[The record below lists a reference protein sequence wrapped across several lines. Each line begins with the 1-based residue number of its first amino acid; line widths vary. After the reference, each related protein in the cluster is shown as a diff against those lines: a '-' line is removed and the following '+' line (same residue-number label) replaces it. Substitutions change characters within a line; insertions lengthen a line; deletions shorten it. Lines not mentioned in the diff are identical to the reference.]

1 MVPALKTPTPQ
12 WQQWDEPGRV
22 PNTHTPVR
30 PAPRPANPFVVV
42 PLLALLLLGAG
53 MGFIAQRVH
62 VMELGYQLREL
73 NLELARVQ
81 DEHRRLQVEIV
92 RARSPERVEA
102 LARTRLAMV
111 DPGQPQ
117 LVVLSSGAADAAM
130 AATEPSRSW
139 PEMLTAQVTA
149 VGDWLLARFAA
160 TAEAGSRQP

>member
-12 WQQWDEPGRV
+12 WQQWDEPGRL
-22 PNTHTPVR
+22 PHTHTPVR
-30 PAPRPANPFVVV
+30 PAPRSVNPFAVV
-42 PLLALLLLGAG
+42 PVLALLLLGAG
-53 MGFIAQRVH
+53 MGFIAQRVY

-92 RARSPERVEA
+92 RAKSPERVEA
-102 LARTRLAMV
+102 LARARLAMV
-111 DPGQPQ
+111 DPGQAQ
-117 LVVLSSGAADAAM
+117 LVVLSSDATDTAV
-130 AATEPSRSW
+130 AATEPSRSL
-139 PEMLTAQVTA
+139 PEMLAAQMTA